1 MAPRVLGP
9 ASRRTG
15 RVANRRPWLLP
26 PRPAHAGIFQLAS
39 AAEIVHAAL
48 GLVGGSPATA
58 AMQWAG
64 RSNVLFGVVAA
75 VPQVQASAAVGAMLL
90 AWALS
95 EVVRYPWYAATTA
108 GICPPWLTWLRRAA
122 GTVFWRGGPA
132 AAAKRFLP
140 LPLPACLHPPPPSSL
155 QVHSLHPPLPSG
167 RGGRDVSRV
176 RSAARH
182 PRARPAHRAPAQPR
196 KLCVRLCNLPLGE
209 PGTSQGQGRGSSTS
223 SSSSAA

>member
-140 LPLPACLHPPPPSSL
+140 LPLPACLHPPPPLIPAGTQPSSPST
-155 QVHSLHPPLPSG
+155 QWAWWARCQPCTQRCPPSARAACAPCACPTPQTLRSTMQPS
-167 RGGRDVSRV
+167 SR
-176 RSAARH
+176 
-182 PRARPAHRAPAQPR
+182 
-196 KLCVRLCNLPLGE
+196 
-209 PGTSQGQGRGSSTS
+209 
-223 SSSSAA
+223 